1 MGICNGYMRLTV
13 AYLKDIQDRYESNFQ
28 QRMVRNL
35 PKRSDTM
42 LHEKSL
48 DADAI
53 LFDFEGTLVDFQWQ
67 LAAAIEETLEMLWEM
82 GFPPERIL
90 SRKYSTLLTEAM
102 QAAPEIGLSPE
113 EVRERIGAIYD
124 RYDADA
130 LTRWALRPFVRDSL
144 AAIKSK
150 GIRTALVSNLGG
162 KTLAAA
168 LSKFRLADYFDIVLS
183 RYDVKNLKPSPEG
196 LHCALA
202 KLGVS
207 LDACIFVGDS
217 LDDVNAAKK
226 AGIRVMIITAGEN
239 ATEDILAA
247 QPDYVIQSYKEL
259 LLLL

>member
-1 MGICNGYMRLTV
+1 MT
-13 AYLKDIQDRYESNFQ
+13 
-28 QRMVRNL
+28 
-35 PKRSDTM
+35 
-42 LHEKSL
+42 HEKSL
-48 DADAI
+48 AADAI

-67 LAAAIEETLEMLWEM
+67 LSAAIEETLDMLWQM
-82 GFPPERIL
+82 GFSPERIV

-113 EVRERIGAIYD
+113 QVRERIGAIYD

-130 LTRWALRPFVRDSL
+130 LTRWALRPHVLESL
-144 AAIKSK
+144 AAIKAK

-168 LSKFRLADYFDIVLS
+168 LSKFCLADYFDVVLS

-196 LHCALA
+196 LHRALI

-207 LDACIFVGDS
+207 PDAGVFVGDS
-217 LDDVNAAKK
+217 LDDVNAAKN

-239 ATEDILAA
+239 ATDEILAA
-247 QPDYVIQSYKEL
+247 QPDHVIQCYKEL
-259 LLLL
+259 LLLI